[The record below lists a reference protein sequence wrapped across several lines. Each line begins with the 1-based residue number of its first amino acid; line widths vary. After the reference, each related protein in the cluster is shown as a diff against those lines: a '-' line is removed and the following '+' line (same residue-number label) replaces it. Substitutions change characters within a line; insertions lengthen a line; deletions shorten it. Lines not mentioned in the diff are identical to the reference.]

1 MSSQKLCEEREETKL
16 KKGYTFTK
24 YRQSRNLQGIKVRPL
39 LGDEY
44 NQEQGIP
51 GIAAHSQLKTQNN
64 YETPDNSAVCAVSSS
79 SELHRG
85 FRVSENFEIIEDGL
99 IGGVFNSTT
108 VQSNSDISEK
118 LGNKANEEAEMEKS
132 VSISEWCF
140 VMVLSFIPIVN
151 VLASL
156 VFAFFPRVNKNLKNF
171 SMSFLICGTIFVLL
185 ATFILTLASLMFP
198 ESVLFKYKYF
208 I

>member
-39 LGDEY
+39 LGDDF
-44 NQEQGIP
+44 NQKQDVP
-51 GIAAHSQLKTQNN
+51 GITHSQLKTQND
-64 YETPDNSAVCAVSSS
+64 YETPDESAEGASRDIGKM
-79 SELHRG
+79 HKG
-85 FRVSENFEIIEDGL
+85 FHVSENFEIIEDGL
-99 IGGVFNSTT
+99 ISGVFNSTN
-108 VQSNSDISEK
+108 VQNGVDVSQK
-118 LGNKANEEAEMEKS
+118 LRAVPSGEAELEKS
-132 VSISEWCF
+132 VTISEWCF

-151 VLASL
+151 VLMWL
-156 VFAFFPRVNKNLKNF
+156 VFAFFPKVNKNLKNF